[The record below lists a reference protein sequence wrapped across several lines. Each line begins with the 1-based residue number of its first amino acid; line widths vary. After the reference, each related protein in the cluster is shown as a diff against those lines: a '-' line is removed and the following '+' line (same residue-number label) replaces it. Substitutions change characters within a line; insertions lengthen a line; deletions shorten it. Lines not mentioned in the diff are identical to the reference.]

1 MGVAMA
7 DTTNRLGEFL
17 RARRALVTPEQV
29 GLPDAGRRRVAGLRR
44 EELALLAGVSVD
56 YYVRLEQGRDTHPS
70 PQVLDALARALRLDD
85 DAVAHLHDLARP
97 APRRRRPRGR
107 PERVRP
113 GVLRLLE
120 SWSSI
125 PAFVLGRRMD
135 VLAYNAL
142 AGLLHGDFAGE
153 RNIVR
158 VVFLHPSARET
169 YPDWDAVAQETVA
182 TLRAASVAD
191 LDDPALTELVGE
203 LSLKSEAFRRLWA
216 RHDVAEK
223 ASGTKRIVHPLVGEI
238 VLGYETLRVADAPE
252 QLVVGYHAEPGSAS
266 ERALALL
273 QTMAAEQAVAP
284 VVATA

>member
-1 MGVAMA
+1 MA
-7 DTTNRLGEFL
+7 DTPNRLGEFL
-17 RARRALVTPEQV
+17 RARRALVTPDDV
-29 GLPDAGRRRVAGLRR
+29 GLPDLGRRRVAGLRR

-70 PQVLDALARALRLDD
+70 EQVLDALARALCLDD

-97 APRRRRPRGR
+97 APRRRRPRER

-135 VLAYNAL
+135 VLAFNAL
-142 AGLLHGDFAGE
+142 AGMLHDGFATE
-153 RNIVR
+153 RNMVR
-158 VVFLHPSARET
+158 LVFLDPAARDT
-169 YPDWDAVAQETVA
+169 FPDFDAVAQETVA
-182 TLRAASVAD
+182 TLRAAAGAD
-191 LDDPALTELVGE
+191 LDDPRLAELIGE
-203 LSLKSEAFRRLWA
+203 LSLKSDEFRRLWA
-216 RHDVAEK
+216 RHEVREK
-223 ASGTKRIVHPLVGEI
+223 ASGVKRMLHPMVGEL
-238 VLGYETLRVADAPE
+238 VLGYETLRVNDAPE

-273 QTMAAEQAVAP
+273 GAMAAERAVPAVAT
-284 VVATA
+284 TA

>member
-1 MGVAMA
+1 MA
-7 DTTNRLGEFL
+7 DTPNRLGEFL
-17 RARRALVTPEQV
+17 RARRALVTPDDV
-29 GLPDAGRRRVAGLRR
+29 GLPDLGRRRVAGLRR

-70 PQVLDALARALRLDD
+70 EQVLDALARALCLDD

-97 APRRRRPRGR
+97 APRRRRPRER

-135 VLAYNAL
+135 VLAFNAL
-142 AGLLHGDFAGE
+142 AGMLHDGFATE
-153 RNIVR
+153 RNMVR
-158 VVFLHPSARET
+158 LVFLDPAARDT
-169 YPDWDAVAQETVA
+169 FPDFDAVAQETVA
-182 TLRAASVAD
+182 TLRAAAGAD
-191 LDDPALTELVGE
+191 LDDPRLAELVGE
-203 LSLKSEAFRRLWA
+203 LSLKSDEFRRLWA
-216 RHDVAEK
+216 RHEVREK
-223 ASGTKRIVHPLVGEI
+223 ASGVKRMLHPMVGEL
-238 VLGYETLRVADAPE
+238 VLGYETLRVNDAPE

-273 QTMAAEQAVAP
+273 GAMAAERAVPAVAT
-284 VVATA
+284 TA